1 MNNYE
6 KYELQKHSS
15 MKNQR
20 YLFDKMNLDSDVII
34 SGIKNKNLCSIK
46 SFSNIIPKD
55 IKISK
60 IISQIVNSP
69 ILSNGENNIYIKL
82 SQEQLIKRQ
91 YVIESIKKFIILHKI
106 SYKILYNIIFLFD
119 ILIYVDHKSN
129 LIQNYEKI
137 GLGSTI
143 LMIKYFHE
151 ENKIISLNKYQTFY
165 ERIHYPKFVL
175 KEIEIFCLKLI
186 DYYMNFPTPLLYIE
200 LYFFD
205 NLVNE
210 TNLKIN
216 HMTLHILEI
225 ILIKSNEYTK
235 YSLALLSSSII
246 SYCRQYYGLEKW
258 SKNLSRVFNIKL
270 KSFENIIEELLPL
283 EDNLN
288 IKNLTIKTKLFNK
301 KINEKIIILRKY
313 KGKIEDEKN
322 KPNIYNN
329 HINKDIKVN
338 INSNLEEKVN
348 SQINI
353 FKINN
358 NAMNINLNYRT
369 SEELRNSSLFKK
381 INSKY
386 NNKSLKEINISN
398 SLSNI
403 NQKNESNT
411 ISNNE
416 NGPRNELTTNT
427 YKTPDK
433 IINKKNSSY
442 IYNHIK
448 KGIKYYNNNIHHR
461 NISNIDI
468 VNNNN
473 INNFDYENEH
483 QILFK
488 RGEINNYESN
498 KDNDN
503 TNNRMITINRNE
515 ERKIYKK
522 FYNKINEDI
531 NNKIN
536 SNDKEEKGEIKVR
549 VKEFNYQKKNSDID
563 LKKRNNIVSKEEE
576 INLKNKDNIINNSK
590 SIMNNTYKKN
600 ILAKNNKS
608 LMTLKN
614 SNNESDNILRKSS
627 EDNFMKNISINRL
640 SSCNNKYKSKHFY
653 IHNEEVDYSN
663 DTTSEN
669 SHNISIR
676 RNYFRLRKLKDTETN
691 NKNENITT
699 ISGSNENN
707 YIIKCNLKNREDK
720 SNINNREGNSKG
732 NKYSKIKDCLKI
744 GSIDRKFIKKIKDNN
759 IENERDYSQSANN
772 TKRVDI
778 RSYYKLKNINKHY

>member
-46 SFSNIIPKD
+46 SFSNQIHKNIN
-55 IKISK
+55 INK
-60 IISQIVNSP
+60 IITQVLNSP
-69 ILSNGENNIYIKL
+69 ILSNGENYIYIKL

-91 YVIESIKKFIILHKI
+91 YVIESIKKFINFHKI
-106 SYKILYNIIFLFD
+106 TYKILYNIIFLFD
-119 ILIYVDHKSN
+119 ILIYVDYKSN
-129 LIQNYEKI
+129 VIQNYEKI

-151 ENKIISLNKYQTFY
+151 DNKIISLNKYQTFY
-165 ERIHYPKFVL
+165 ERIHYPKFIL
-175 KEIEIFCLKLI
+175 KEIEIHCLKLI
-186 DYYMNFPTPLLYIE
+186 NYYMNFPTPLLYIE
-200 LYFFD
+200 LYFF
-205 NLVNE
+205 NSLVNE

-216 HMTLHILEI
+216 HMSLHILEV
-225 ILIKSNEYTK
+225 ILIRSNEYTK
-235 YSLALLSSSII
+235 YSLVLLSSSIL

-258 SKNLSRVFNIKL
+258 STNLSRVFNIEL
-270 KSFENIIEELLPL
+270 KSFENIIEEILPL
-283 EDNLN
+283 EENLN
-288 IKNLTIKTKLFNK
+288 IKNLAIKSKLFNK
-301 KINEKIIILRKY
+301 KINEKIIIFKKY
-313 KGKIEDEKN
+313 KEKIEDEKN
-322 KPNIYNN
+322 KLNIYNN

-338 INSNLEEKVN
+338 INSSLEEQIN

-358 NAMNINLNYRT
+358 NTMNINLNYRT
-369 SEELRNSSLFKK
+369 SEEIKNSTLFKK

-386 NNKSLKEINISN
+386 NNKSLRELNLSN

-403 NQKNESNT
+403 NQKNELNT
-411 ISNNE
+411 LTNNE
-416 NGPRNELTTNT
+416 NSTKNELTTNA

-433 IINKKNSSY
+433 IINNKNSLY
-442 IYNHIK
+442 IYNHNK
-448 KGIKYYNNNIHHR
+448 KVIKYYKNNNNHHR

-468 VNNNN
+468 VNKNNN
-473 INNFDYENEH
+473 NNLNNENEH
-483 QILFK
+483 QIFFK
-488 RGEINNYESN
+488 RCEINNYESN
-498 KDNDN
+498 KDIDN
-503 TNNRMITINRNE
+503 INNRMITINRNE

-522 FYNKINEDI
+522 FYNKINADI
-531 NNKIN
+531 DNKLN
-536 SNDKEEKGEIKVR
+536 SNDKDEKGEIKVR
-549 VKEFNYQKKNSDID
+549 IKDFNYLKKNNQYDW
-563 LKKRNNIVSKEEE
+563 KKINHFISKEEE
-576 INLKNKDNIINNSK
+576 LNTKNKDNISNNSK

-608 LMTLKN
+608 LITNKN
-614 SNNESDNILRKSS
+614 TNNDSDNILRKSS
-627 EDNFMKNISINRL
+627 EDNFLKNISINRL

-653 IHNEEVDYSN
+653 IYNKEVDYSN
-663 DTTSEN
+663 ETTSEN

-676 RNYFRLRKLKDTETN
+676 RNYFRLRKLKDISLN

-699 ISGSNENN
+699 ISGNNENN

-720 SNINNREGNSKG
+720 NNINNREGNSKG

-744 GSIDRKFIKKIKDNN
+744 GSIDRKFIKKIRDNN
-759 IENERDYSQSANN
+759 IENLRDYSQSVNN
-772 TKRVDI
+772 TKRVEI
-778 RSYYKLKNINKHY
+778 RSYYKLKNINI